1 MRPLLLQDVLI
12 RLVVSLVIGC
22 ALGYGRTRLGRV
34 AGMRTYTITSLG
46 ACLAMIIGQYEF
58 QMLNTIWFDPAIADS
73 MKFDASRYVAM
84 VVSGVGFLSAG
95 TIVSIGRNSVVGLT
109 TATGLFAASCLGIAS
124 GAGFWSAVI
133 VVAIPMILTID
144 YSYSVETGFKR
155 FLRNMKMYVTC
166 QDNSMTTL
174 ATVLTFLEDKG
185 TKILESDTDDSSTFI
200 VSVKLGKNMKSH
212 SVLLAQLADLDC
224 VESVQE
230 IFS

>member
-1 MRPLLLQDVLI
+1 MGPLLLQDVLI
-12 RLVVSLVIGC
+12 RLVVSLIVGY

-46 ACLAMIIGQYEF
+46 ACLAMIIAQYEF
-58 QMLNTIWFDPAIADS
+58 QMLNTIWFDPALGAI
-73 MKFDASRYVAM
+73 KFDGSRYVAM

-109 TATGLFAASCLGIAS
+109 TASGLFATCCLGIAS
-124 GAGFWSAVI
+124 GSGFWAAVVI
-133 VVAIPMILTID
+133 VAIPMILTID

-155 FLRNMKMYVTC
+155 LLRNMKMYVTC
-166 QDNSMTTL
+166 PDNSMNTL
-174 ATVLTFLEDKG
+174 ATILTFLEDRG
-185 TKILESDTDDSSTFI
+185 AKILESDSDDSSTFI
-200 VSVKLGKNMKSH
+200 ISIKLGKNMKSH

>member
-12 RLVVSLVIGC
+12 RLVVSLIIGC

-46 ACLAMIIGQYEF
+46 ACLAMIIAQYEF
-58 QMLNTIWFDPAIADS
+58 QMLNTIWFDPALGAI
-73 MKFDASRYVAM
+73 KFDGSRYVAM

-109 TATGLFAASCLGIAS
+109 TASGLFATCCLGIAS
-124 GAGFWSAVI
+124 GAGFWAAVVI
-133 VVAIPMILTID
+133 VAIPMILTID

-155 FLRNMKMYVTC
+155 LLRNMKMYVTC
-166 QDNSMTTL
+166 PDNSINTL
-174 ATVLTFLEDKG
+174 ATILTFLEDRG
-185 TKILESDTDDSSTFI
+185 ARILESDSDDSSTFI
-200 VSVKLGKNMKSH
+200 ISIKLGKNMKSH